1 MGYPFL
7 HLMPSVLNH
16 DIFIERVNE
25 IFTVHADSLSIDLE
39 LIECRRLTP
48 HSSGKETREPFALT
62 LRGPA
67 RPVLPQRTYS
77 LRNERM
83 GELQI
88 FLVPI
93 GPDEKGMRYEAVF
106 N

>member
-1 MGYPFL
+1 
-7 HLMPSVLNH
+7 MPSVLSY
-16 DIFIERVNE
+16 DIFVQRAGE
-25 IFTVHADSLSIDLE
+25 IFGIAFDSVAIDLE

-48 HSSGKETREPFALT
+48 HPSGKDTREPFALT
-62 LRGPA
+62 LRGPG
-67 RPVLPQRTYS
+67 RPVLPQRIYA

-83 GELQI
+83 GEVEI

-93 GPDEKGMRYEAVF
+93 GPDEKGMRYEAIFF